1 MKEEKCITFTSLFS
15 GRVDRAS
22 EEIPRSVFSLP
33 DTVITVNGRPVK
45 KSQKVKEGDSV
56 TVKWTEDV
64 FSGLEAEEIHLDVI
78 YEDDS
83 ILVINKPSGM
93 TVHPGAGCSSGTVAN
108 ALVYRYGDDFQ
119 TQDDEDAELRPGI
132 VHRLDKDTSGVLIT
146 AKTREAHIALASQF
160 ASHTNEKIY
169 IAICKGNFERR
180 RGTVTKNI
188 VRSDK
193 NRKTFNVTDNPEKG
207 RTAIT
212 HYTVL
217 RQFLGYAFVRIR
229 IETGR
234 THQIRVHMKSIG
246 HPVLGDPIYSRP
258 DDKFDVPLCLHA
270 ASLTVDHPVTG
281 ERMTFRAKLSAHI
294 RNTVLELIRRGI

>member
-193 NRKTFNVTDNPEKG
+193 NRKTFTVTDNPEKG